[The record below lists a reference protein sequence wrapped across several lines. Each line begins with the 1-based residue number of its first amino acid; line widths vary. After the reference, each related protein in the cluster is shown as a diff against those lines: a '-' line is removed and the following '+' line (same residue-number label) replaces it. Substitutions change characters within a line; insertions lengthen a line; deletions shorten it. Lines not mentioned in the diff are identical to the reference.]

1 MFRLLFLLFLFPF
14 FAYAGISIE
23 PYVGGGIASF
33 GEMHSGFSVGGRL
46 GYKNWGFTPGVDVS
60 YSQFQAFNIG
70 QKVTKEL
77 CDNIQQNTRG
87 VTQVNI
93 KACDQNIEQTPLNM
107 YNIISVGP
115 SISFGLPLIIDAYAS
130 INWSWADKQIRNVQK
145 SFALSGPG
153 AKLGVSY
160 LSLPFLQVNL
170 ELQGLILSCNSMDN
184 ECQEQ
189 NNITTPIW
197 MAQIYVSFPISTGL
211 L

>member
-1 MFRLLFLLFLFPF
+1 MFRLLFLLILFPF
-14 FAYAGISIE
+14 FAYASISIE
-23 PYVGGGIASF
+23 PYVGGGLAGF
-33 GEMHSGFSVGGRL
+33 GELHSGFSVGGRL
-46 GYKNWGFTPGVDVS
+46 GYKNWGLTSGVDVS

-70 QKVTKEL
+70 QTVNSGL
-77 CDNIQQNTRG
+77 CKKDRSVRG
-87 VTQVNI
+87 LEQVVSPF
-93 KACDQNIEQTPLNM
+93 CDENIEQTPENM
-107 YNIISVGP
+107 YNIVSVGP

-130 INWSWADKQIRNVQK
+130 ITWSWADKQIRNIQK

-170 ELQGLILSCNSMDN
+170 EVQGFILSCNSMDN

-189 NNITTPIW
+189 NNITKPIW
-197 MAQIYVSFPISTGL
+197 MTQIYLSFPISTGL